1 MKKLAGIILG
11 ASIMAVTACTSV
23 STTGNTV
30 ALQYE
35 NGPFDTKAFFKCWPE
50 NKKSL
55 SEDAGDDYVYYP
67 AGQRDFDF
75 GDGDGKDASAFT
87 STTSDN
93 VEIKTQGVLKFELNT
108 KCESY
113 TDPSGKVWPGGVL
126 QYMHETLT
134 NQKGAYGDEDGS
146 MSQPAWSRFLTA
158 YLGAA
163 ADKAVDNSSLR
174 FKHMD
179 LYNNLDTKVQWE
191 SSVKKDAEEIVKT
204 LTQGVPIFR
213 VTAVVLQKPE
223 LPGSIK
229 AGLQGQVEAELAN
242 KKAETELSFAK
253 NFPGGIPAYQEFQK
267 QQAINE
273 AIRSG
278 KVPVIP
284 IPAGSDIIVN
294 AGR

>member
-1 MKKLAGIILG
+1 MKKITGLILG
-11 ASIMAVTACTSV
+11 ASILAVTACSSV
-23 STTGNTV
+23 STTGNTM
-30 ALQYE
+30 ALQYSA
-35 NGPFDTKAFFKCWPE
+35 GPFDTRQFEKCWTS
-50 NKKSL
+50 NQKSL
-55 SEDAGDDYVYYP
+55 SNDPADDYFYYP
-67 AGQRDFDF
+67 EGQRDFDF
-75 GDGDGKDASAFT
+75 GDGEGKDAAAFT
-87 STTSDN
+87 STTADN
-93 VEIKTQGVLKFELNT
+93 IEVKTQGVIKFELNT

-113 TDPSGKVWPGGVL
+113 TDPSGKVWPGGVA
-126 QYMHETLT
+126 QYMHEMLT
-134 NQKGAYGDEDGS
+134 NQKQAYGTEDGS
-146 MSQPAWSRFLTA
+146 MIQPNWSRFLSA
-158 YLGAA
+158 SLGAA

-174 FKHMD
+174 FRHME
-179 LYNNLDTKVQWE
+179 LYNDLNKKVEWE

-253 NFPGGIPAYQEFQK
+253 NFPGGVTAYQEFQK

-284 IPAGSDIIVN
+284 VPAGSDIIVN